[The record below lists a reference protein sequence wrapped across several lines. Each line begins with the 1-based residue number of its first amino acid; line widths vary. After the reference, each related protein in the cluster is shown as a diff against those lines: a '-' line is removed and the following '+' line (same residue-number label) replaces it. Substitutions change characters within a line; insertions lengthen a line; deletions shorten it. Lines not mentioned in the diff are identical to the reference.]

1 MTSTSKTYS
10 INTYLR
16 EIKAYA
22 STGGSSI
29 TDKTVKDVEKAL
41 KKTGKDRFT
50 EAEVMDT
57 LIKSGYGFQLEDKL
71 EEVNTDYTSMSNN
84 DLFFAVDSVDTNES
98 FYVSNA
104 KKSDDGSWDI
114 LAVKS
119 TDDVE
124 EAFSMSKD
132 ISLNLDLDSIERDG
146 DEVLVASSESVP
158 VSGSGEE
165 EGAGEISAS
174 EGVPN
179 FIDSYDIKEAESVSL
194 GEFSEALMGKFDEEK
209 KNIFVIGENH
219 DYGIDNSYIET
230 LVKELKEKGGS
241 PIIAL
246 ELPGITDDANKDELA
261 KLDSQAILA
270 LYEKDS
276 KRQDILDKV
285 FGDSDSFIESVQDA
299 TVNEKLKQAF
309 LDGEISEDD
318 LLNTLVV
325 LDAGEKIAFAGS
337 YSRESGADG
346 RENIIDTL
354 EFSRGNDIQLEF
366 FESMYRDD
374 SFVRD
379 NYSSQFIQGLTE
391 DGTPI
396 VITGYFHANKS
407 PETEAQGITET
418 NIDPNITL
426 AGNLDETKGNNLI
439 STFIYDPA
447 SDVFD
452 IDRESTYKRDSEI
465 YKAFFEATVETASEG
480 SSSQKKNI
488 SRRDLE
494 NAINKALAAK
504 DFADITKEE
513 IDVLYNDLYSDDFGR
528 YNSYQSYEDFVINNQ
543 DNQGRQNPD
552 EGFDFIFKT
561 E

>member
-1 MTSTSKTYS
+1 
-10 INTYLR
+10 
-16 EIKAYA
+16 
-22 STGGSSI
+22 
-29 TDKTVKDVEKAL
+29 
-41 KKTGKDRFT
+41 
-50 EAEVMDT
+50 
-57 LIKSGYGFQLEDKL
+57 
-71 EEVNTDYTSMSNN
+71 
-84 DLFFAVDSVDTNES
+84 
-98 FYVSNA
+98 
-104 KKSDDGSWDI
+104 
-114 LAVKS
+114 
-119 TDDVE
+119 
-124 EAFSMSKD
+124 
-132 ISLNLDLDSIERDG
+132 
-146 DEVLVASSESVP
+146 
-158 VSGSGEE
+158 
-165 EGAGEISAS
+165 
-174 EGVPN
+174 
-179 FIDSYDIKEAESVSL
+179 
-194 GEFSEALMGKFDEEK
+194 
-209 KNIFVIGENH
+209 
-219 DYGIDNSYIET
+219 
-230 LVKELKEKGGS
+230 
-241 PIIAL
+241 
-246 ELPGITDDANKDELA
+246 
-261 KLDSQAILA
+261 
-270 LYEKDS
+270 
-276 KRQDILDKV
+276 
-285 FGDSDSFIESVQDA
+285 
-299 TVNEKLKQAF
+299 
-309 LDGEISEDD
+309 
-318 LLNTLVV
+318 
-325 LDAGEKIAFAGS
+325 
-337 YSRESGADG
+337 
-346 RENIIDTL
+346 
-354 EFSRGNDIQLEF
+354 
-366 FESMYRDD
+366 MYRDD